1 MSKPKPLPPLSRL
14 DELFEV
20 RDGWLFNR
28 IGRHKAAAGSRA
40 GTLHKQS
47 GYWFVGVDYQRY
59 KIHRIIWAMV
69 NQKDPGDLVIDHI
82 DRNKQNNDPENLRAV
97 TKRLNALNTDIY
109 RDNSS
114 GVRGVCWQAR
124 DRRWAAYVKE
134 NNRTVCLGYF
144 KEKDDAI
151 TARQNWEERQWAA

>member
-69 NQKDPGDLVIDHI
+69 NRKDPGNLVIDHI
-82 DRNKQNNDPENLRAV
+82 DRNKQNNNPENGKNV
-97 TKRLNALNTDIY
+97 
-109 RDNSS
+109 S
-114 GVRGVCWQAR
+114 GQH
-124 DRRWAAYVKE
+124 E
-134 NNRTVCLGYF
+134 
-144 KEKDDAI
+144 
-151 TARQNWEERQWAA
+151 